1 MADTARETIQVFH
14 SDASGVP
21 DYSITLTCTYGRE
34 GDQWVGICTE
44 LGTSAFAETLEQT
57 RVELQEAVQLQLNEV
72 ERLADVRDY
81 LAENGI
87 LVVPLNLGEASGFA
101 VAAGSRLE
109 YIGT

>member
-1 MADTARETIQVFH
+1 MVDSARETIQVFH
-14 SDASGVP
+14 NNPDGIP
-21 DYSITLTCTYGRE
+21 DYSISLTCTYGEE
-34 GDQWVGICTE
+34 GDQWVGVCTE

-57 RVELQEAVQLQLNEV
+57 RTELQEALQLQLNEV

-81 LAENGI
+81 LTENEI
-87 LVVPLNLGEASGFA
+87 PVVPLSQSEAAGFA

>member
-1 MADTARETIQVFH
+1 MVDTARETIQVFH

-21 DYSITLTCTYGRE
+21 DYSITLTCTYGQE

-44 LGTSAFAETLEQT
+44 LVTSTFAETLEQT
-57 RVELQEAVQLQLNEV
+57 RIELQEAVQLQLNEV
-72 ERLADVRDY
+72 EHLADVRDY
-81 LAENGI
+81 LAENRI
-87 LVVPLNLGEASGFA
+87 LVVPLNQSEATGFA